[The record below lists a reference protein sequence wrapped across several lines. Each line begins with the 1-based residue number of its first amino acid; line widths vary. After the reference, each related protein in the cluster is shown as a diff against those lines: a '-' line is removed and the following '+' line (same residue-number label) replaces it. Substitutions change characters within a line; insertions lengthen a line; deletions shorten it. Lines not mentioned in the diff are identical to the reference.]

1 MLDGIAFAHRD
12 RGAWTSQLLSPDAHF
27 WNAGSHQ
34 MAQRFVYPEVV
45 DSTIRGVACD
55 LRVGLDVVS
64 IAEIARA
71 IDRFGERYIRRVFTV
86 RERAYCLATN
96 RKASAARFAARFA
109 AKEATVKVL
118 RPARPWFDW
127 RAIEVRRHRSGWCE
141 IRLHDSA
148 AELAARQHLDTTT
161 MALSMTHGDTRA
173 AAVVL
178 ARADIVRP
186 PEYTGVGTPGLST
199 GVGTPD

>member
-1 MLDGIAFAHRD
+1 
-12 RGAWTSQLLSPDAHF
+12 
-27 WNAGSHQ
+27 
-34 MAQRFVYPEVV
+34 MAQRFVYHKVL
-45 DSTIRGVACD
+45 DSILPGVACD

-64 IAEIARA
+64 IAEIAFA

-86 RERAYCLATN
+86 RERAYCLATT
-96 RKASAARFAARFA
+96 RTASAARFAARFA

-141 IRLHDSA
+141 IRLHDAA
-148 AELAARQHLDTTT
+148 AELAKRQHLDTTT

-178 ARADIVRP
+178 ARAEIARAPEDTGT
-186 PEYTGVGTPGLST
+186 PEYTGRGTPEYT
-199 GVGTPD
+199 GGGTPEYTGGGTPE

>member
-1 MLDGIAFAHRD
+1 MLVGISFAHLD
-12 RGAWTSQLLSPDAHF
+12 RRARTGHLLSFAAHL
-27 WNAGSHQ
+27 WNAESYQ
-34 MAQRFVYPEVV
+34 MAQRFV
-45 DSTIRGVACD
+45 DCD

-64 IAEIARA
+64 IAEIAFA

-86 RERAYCLATN
+86 RERAYCLATSK
-96 RKASAARFAARFA
+96 RDSAARFAARFA

-118 RPARPWFDW
+118 RPAWPWFDW

-148 AELAARQHLDTTT
+148 AELAERQHLDTTT
-161 MALSMTHGDTRA
+161 IALSMTHGNTRA

-178 ARADIVRP
+178 ARAEIVRP
-186 PEYTGVGTPGLST
+186 REYTGVGTPG
-199 GVGTPD
+199 VGTPE